1 MRVLL
6 LGDVVGRPGRE
17 AVLQHLSEVSG
28 SYDLIVVNGEN
39 AAGGFGITP
48 EIALELFA
56 AGVHIIT
63 SGNHIWKRN
72 TIIPMLDAPDS
83 RILRPA
89 NYPPGNPGRGSISLM
104 IAGLSVQ
111 VINLQGRVFTDFTG
125 ECPFRIA
132 DRIIG
137 SSKADVR
144 LIDFHA
150 EATSEKMALARFLD
164 GRINLLAGTHTH
176 VQTADEQVMPGGT
189 AYLTDLGMCGSCK
202 GVIGMETSSS
212 IDRFTSGRYSR
223 LRVAL
228 GGTMV
233 NGLHITFDGG
243 GRITELRRVYEFIET
258 TQAEA

>member
-1 MRVLL
+1 MRILF

-17 AVLQHLSEVSG
+17 AVVRHLSGVSHL
-28 SYDLIVVNGEN
+28 YDLIVVNGEN

-48 EIALELFA
+48 ELASELFA
-56 AGVHIIT
+56 AGVHVIT
-63 SGNHIWKRN
+63 SGNHIWKKN
-72 TIIPMLDAPDS
+72 TIIPMLDSPDS

-89 NYPPGNPGRGSISLM
+89 NYPPGNPGRGSIT
-104 IAGLSVQ
+104 IQAAGLSVQ

-132 DRIIG
+132 DRIIQ
-137 SSKADVR
+137 SCRADVR

-189 AYLTDLGMCGSCK
+189 AYLTDLGMCGSCE

-212 IDRFTSGRYSR
+212 IARFTSGRYSR
-223 LRVAL
+223 LRVAQ
-228 GGTMV
+228 GRAMV
-233 NGLHITFDGG
+233 NGLDISFDCK
-243 GRITELRRVYEFIET
+243 GRITELRRVYEFVET
-258 TQAEA
+258 AQTEA